1 MEELFRRLERR
12 QRRHRV
18 ACYVFIAAVGILYAT
33 NIIMRAAVH
42 HDSVWV
48 LLRDFLLPLVIAAG
62 IYVVDWNNNY
72 STSLIYTHIPK
83 VKLLVVCAPIV
94 AAFMACTTYEPHKDT
109 VDFWITIL
117 AMTSMYIAPYA
128 LRNVQRACIAIV
140 VQAFGFVILAAYLG
154 NNSAAIV
161 TIAFTALVL
170 ICCLPKLD
178 WFNRD
183 EENINAKVT
192 VALVTLIAGLLLL
205 LLIEGTGVLEAIFIS
220 SLGRPGLGYS
230 AFLNQQ
236 CANMLTEARFVG
248 PVSLDYPVDGLFAD
262 RVLTYILAQGGWLAV
277 IPILLAIV
285 LMITSGI
292 YLCRRS
298 IAIQYYISVSFMSV
312 ITIQSIGYLLMC
324 AGWDE
329 LLFPELSPFL
339 AGGFHLNTLFFLMA
353 ICILPP
359 KQKGLSESRSNSTN
373 ADEDDEDYLDLDE
386 LDINSPTYEED
397 LEKALAHLP
406 RTKEAMEQLWSHV
419 RYSDELSSIGW
430 ELLLTE
436 YEEFMDEE
444 FYEMVVTRLRT
455 TFDKENF
462 KDSSL
467 WWLFP

>member
-12 QRRHRV
+12 QRRHRI

-33 NIIMRAAVH
+33 NIIMRIAVH
-42 HDSVWV
+42 HDSVWE
-48 LLRDFLLPLVIAAG
+48 LLRDFLLPLG
-62 IYVVDWNNNY
+62 IVSSVYIIDWNNNY

-83 VKLLVVCAPIV
+83 VKMLAFCAPVV
-94 AAFMACTTYEPHKDT
+94 AGFMACMTYNPGKDT
-109 VDFWITIL
+109 VDFGITIL

-140 VQAFGFVILAAYLG
+140 IQAFGFVILAANLG
-154 NNSAAIV
+154 NNTAAMV

-178 WFNRD
+178 WYNGD
-183 EENINAKVT
+183 EEHINAKVT
-192 VALVTLIAGLLLL
+192 VALITLIAGLLLL

-220 SLGRPGLGYS
+220 SMGRPGLGSS

-236 CANMLTEARFVG
+236 CTNMLTHAKFVG
-248 PVSLDYPVDGLFAD
+248 SAPLDYPVDGLFAD
-262 RVLTYILAQGGWLAV
+262 RVLTFILAQGGWLAV
-277 IPILLAIV
+277 IPILLAMV
-285 LMITSGI
+285 LLITSGI

-298 IAIQYYISVSFMSV
+298 IAIQYYISVSFMAV
-312 ITIQSIGYLLMC
+312 ITIQSIGYILMC

-339 AGGFHLNTLFFLMA
+339 AGGCYVNTIFLLMA

-359 KQKGLSESRSNSTN
+359 KQKGLSEPRSNSTN
-373 ADEDDEDYLDLDE
+373 VDEDDEDYLDLDE
-386 LDINSPTYEED
+386 LDITSPTYEED
-397 LEKALAHLP
+397 LEKALAHHP
-406 RTKEAMEQLWSHV
+406 RTKEGMEQLWSHV
-419 RYSDELSSIGW
+419 RYTDELSQAGW

-444 FYEMVVTRLRT
+444 FYEMVVARLRSV
-455 TFDKENF
+455 FGKENF
-462 KDSSL
+462 MDSCL

>member
-18 ACYVFIAAVGILYAT
+18 ACYVFIAAVGILYTT

-48 LLRDFLLPLVIAAG
+48 LLRDFLLPLVIVAG
-62 IYVVDWNNNY
+62 VYVVDWNNNY

-83 VKLLVVCAPIV
+83 VKLLAVCAPIV
-94 AAFMACTTYEPHKDT
+94 AAFIACTTYEPHKDS

-117 AMTSMYIAPYA
+117 AMTSMYIAPYT

-140 VQAFGFVILAAYLG
+140 VQAFGFVILAAHLG
-154 NNSAAIV
+154 NNSAAMV

-178 WFNRD
+178 WFNGD

-205 LLIEGTGVLEAIFIS
+205 LLIEDTGVLEAIFIS
-220 SLGRPGLGYS
+220 SLGRPGLGSS

-277 IPILLAIV
+277 IPILLAMV
-285 LMITSGI
+285 LLITSGI

-298 IAIQYYISVSFMSV
+298 IAIQYYISVSFLAVM
-312 ITIQSIGYLLMC
+312 TIQSVGYLLMC
-324 AGWDE
+324 AGWDK
-329 LLFPELSPFL
+329 LLFPELAPFL
-339 AGGFHLNTLFFLMA
+339 AGGFHVNTLFLLMA

-359 KQKGLSESRSNSTN
+359 KQKGLSEPHSNPSA

-386 LDINSPTYEED
+386 LDINSDTYEED
-397 LEKALAHLP
+397 LEKTLAHLP

-444 FYEMVVTRLRT
+444 FYEMVVMRLRT